1 MSHKKQKTKM
11 TKKPFDPDRKV
22 EIIDTSTPEDLM
34 KGIIRATVTM
44 TIPVITVKFTI
55 PNEPRDLPTE
65 IKLE

>member
-1 MSHKKQKTKM
+1 M
-11 TKKPFDPDRKV
+11 TKKSFDPDRKV

-44 TIPVITVKFTI
+44 TIPVITIKFTI
-55 PNEPRDLPTE
+55 DEPLELPTE